1 MIKLLIAFVLRIR
14 RGDIMLPPGTVSL
27 SDD

>member
-14 RGDIMLPPGTVSL
+14 RGDIMRPPDIVSL

>member
-14 RGDIMLPPGTVSL
+14 RGDGMLPSGTMSL